1 MPKRR
6 ITVVPTSPIMRFEL
20 NIKRKKS
27 LALTDCTLTAIN
39 HIFATVQFSLYE

>member
-20 NIKRKKS
+20 NIERKKS
-27 LALTDCTLTAIN
+27 RAN
-39 HIFATVQFSLYE
+39 